1 MAWMVTIAILVFCY
15 RHARRTGERLAECE
29 PTGMLRSPLFHAQT
43 ALLLALLGLMFAP
56 FYLPHERCAVAAY
69 LCALAIVIAAL
80 LLVRR
85 ALKWR
90 YPI

>member
-1 MAWMVTIAILVFCY
+1 MAWAVTIAILVFCF
-15 RHARRTGERLAECE
+15 RRATRAGDRLAECE

-56 FYLPHERCAVAAY
+56 GYLPHERWAVVAY
-69 LCALAIVIAAL
+69 LSALAIVIVAL

>member
-1 MAWMVTIAILVFCY
+1 MAWIVSIAILVFFFH
-15 RHARRTGERLAECE
+15 RARRTGERLAECE
-29 PTGMLRSPLFHAQT
+29 PTGMLRSPLFYAQT

-56 FYLPHERCAVAAY
+56 VYLPHERWVVVPY
-69 LCALAIVIAAL
+69 LCALAIVIGAL

>member
-1 MAWMVTIAILVFCY
+1 MAWMVAIAIFVFLF
-15 RHARRTGERLAECE
+15 RRATRAGERLAECE
-29 PTGMLRSPLFHAQT
+29 PTGMLRSPLFYART
-43 ALLLALLGLMFAP
+43 ALLLALVGLMFAP
-56 FYLPHERCAVAAY
+56 TYLPHERWAVIAY
-69 LCALAIVIAAL
+69 LSALAIVIVAL

>member
-1 MAWMVTIAILVFCY
+1 MVWFLAFAFLFFLF
-15 RHARRTGERLAECE
+15 RRVTRAGDRLAECE
-29 PTGMLRSPLFHAQT
+29 PTGMLRSPLFHTQT
-43 ALLLALLGLMFAP
+43 ALLFALLGLMFAP
-56 FYLPHERCAVAAY
+56 SYLPHERWMTVAY
-69 LCALAIVIAAL
+69 LTALAIVIVAL